1 MVYWSIV
8 KTNQTLLLFSNAKVV
23 LDDKTKKY
31 PVVHELQKCSSIVQ
45 WIYFIS
51 INGINSTLFHR
62 HDQFAGGWTLL
73 ISANACCHFAFWDA
87 ERKQQDASN
96 GQAPFR
102 RRSTTVTS
110 TGPDGPD
117 CDGSWSDHGCHFHNL
132 LSGSQLFSAG
142 FLAGVM
148 AYRSAQLLIH
158 SATLYRRDCLNH
170 P

>member
-1 MVYWSIV
+1 MVYWSSV
-8 KTNQTLLLFSNAKVV
+8 KINQTLLLFSNAKVV
-23 LDDKTKKY
+23 FGDKTKKY
-31 PVVHELQKCSSIVQ
+31 PVVLEVQKCSSIVQ

-51 INGINSTLFHR
+51 MNGINSTLFHR

-87 ERKQQDASN
+87 EHKQQDASN

-102 RRSTTVTS
+102 WRSTTDS
-110 TGPDGPD
+110 SAGFDGSD
-117 CDGSWSDHGCHFHNL
+117 CDGSGSDHWSHCYNVLF
-132 LSGSQLFSAG
+132 SSQLFSSC
-142 FLAGVM
+142 FLARVM

-158 SATLYRRDCLNH
+158 SATRYRRDCLNH